1 MGKRGI
7 RTLAVR
13 SGVVLATAALCVLA
27 FTSVAGAGSAAHAKK
42 SGCINKSG
50 EIRFFAAEDL
60 KAVIGTE
67 IGPAGVAGVNA
78 WLQYTNANGGIAG
91 CKVAWDVTDEAFGN
105 DVTTCLRAYRN
116 AIQSKKYDFFVG
128 PTNSACMAALP
139 SLTGAAGKPLMAGI
153 AADHQPFMEAYGP
166 YNFHGSVSTFL
177 EGRGSAVAAKK
188 LGWKSAALMVP
199 NYAYGQ
205 DAGKAFQQQFKKDG
219 GKITTQQE
227 PPFDEKDFSKYI
239 NAMIAGKPDGIF
251 TAFFGPLIPPFW
263 KQWIGSGNAGKV
275 GLISGLTALATA
287 QVTKTA
293 ADIPTG
299 ALGYNRAPWQLLS
312 KTKTGAALSALYLKA
327 NPKEHFVSEF
337 AYQMMNALQ
346 FAKALIEK
354 TGSVQGKDWQAAV
367 ETGTFTFD
375 GVYHNGPTYVN
386 PINHMADNCV
396 TVGKNIWDATAP
408 AGFQTTMDPKT
419 FVVTCMDDILDA
431 KEAVQLTPKNKT
443 VKQAAIDAYYA
454 VKKPRN

>member
-13 SGVVLATAALCVLA
+13 SGVVLATATLCVLA
-27 FTSVAGAGSAAHAKK
+27 FTSVAGAGSAASAKK
-42 SGCINKSG
+42 TACFNKSG
-50 EIRFFAAEDL
+50 TIKFFGAEDI
-60 KAVIGTE
+60 KAVIGNE
-67 IGPAGVAGVNA
+67 IGPAGVAGANA
-78 WLQYTNANGGIAG
+78 WVAYTNANGGIAG
-91 CKVAWDVTDEAFGN
+91 CQVGWDVVDEAFGA

-116 AIQSKKYDFFVG
+116 AIASKKYDFFIG

-188 LGWKSAALMVP
+188 MGWKSAALMVP

-205 DAGKAFQQQFKKDG
+205 DAGKGFQSQFKKDG

-263 KQWIGSGNAGKV
+263 KQWAASGNAGKT
-275 GLISGLTALATA
+275 GLISGLTVLATA
-287 QVTKTA
+287 AVTKA
-293 ADIPTG
+293 PSDIPAG
-299 ALGYNRAPWQLLS
+299 ALGYNRAAWQTLAS
-312 KTKTGAALSALYLKA
+312 TKTGKALSAVYLKA
-327 NPKEHFVSEF
+327 NPERGYVSEF

-354 TGSVQGKDWQAAV
+354 TNSVQGKDWQAAV

-386 PINHMADNCV
+386 PVNHMANNCV
-396 TVGKNIWDATAP
+396 EVGKVIWNAKAK
-408 AGFQTTMDPKT
+408 AGYQTTMDKKS
-419 FVVTCMDDILDA
+419 FVTTCMDDILDA

-454 VKKPRN
+454 IKKPRN

>member
-1 MGKRGI
+1 MRTRGS
-7 RTLAVR
+7 RTVALRLGIAVM
-13 SGVVLATAALCVLA
+13 TAALAALA
-27 FTSVAGAGSAAHAKK
+27 ITTMASASPAATAKK
-42 SGCINKSG
+42 TTCFNKSG
-50 EIRFFAAEDL
+50 SIRFFAAEDT

-67 IGPAGVAGVNA
+67 IGPAGVNGTNA
-78 WLQYTNANGGIAG
+78 WIAYTNAHGGIAG
-91 CKVAWDVTDEAFGN
+91 CQVGWDVVDEAFGN

-116 AIQSKKYDFFVG
+116 AIASKKYDFFVG

-177 EGRGSAVAAKK
+177 EGRGSAVAAKQ

-205 DAGKAFQQQFKKDG
+205 DAGKAFQSQFKKDG

-239 NAMIAGKPDGIF
+239 NAMIAGHPDGIF
-251 TAFFGPLIPPFW
+251 TAFFGGLIPPFW

-275 GLISGLTALATA
+275 GLISGLTVLATA
-287 QVTKTA
+287 QVTKTP

-312 KTKTGAALSALYLKA
+312 KTTIGAALSALYLKA
-327 NPKEHFVSEF
+327 NPKEFYVSEF

-354 TGSVQGKDWQAAV
+354 TNSVQGKDWQTAV
-367 ETGTFTFD
+367 ETGDFSFA

-386 PINHMADNCV
+386 PVNHMADNCV
-396 TVGKNIWDATAP
+396 TVGKMIWNAKAP
-408 AGFQTTMDPKT
+408 AGFQATMDPKS

-431 KEAVQLTPKNKT
+431 KEAVLLTPKNKT
-443 VKQAAIDAYYA
+443 VKQAAIDKYYSI
-454 VKKPRN
+454 KKPRN